1 MAKQPKIRF
10 KGFTEEWKEVGL
22 GEIADK
28 VCAKNM
34 NKSYTETFTN
44 SAEYGIISQMDFFD
58 HAISNS
64 ESISGY
70 YIVQNNDF
78 VYNPRISK
86 LAPVGPINRN
96 KLGRTGIVSPL
107 YTVFR
112 PKKINIEYLEVF
124 FLQNSWN
131 RYMKFHGNS
140 GARLDRFSIS
150 DETFW
155 EMPVQYPAKDEQN
168 KVAYFLNELTATISN
183 RETELKKLKNIKCA
197 LLEKLFPQDGQFIPA
212 IRFKGFEGKW
222 ENRRLKDIATRVTR
236 KNIGLESTLPLCI
249 SAQLGLVSQT
259 EYYNNVVVGANL
271 ANYFLIKKGE
281 FAYNKS
287 AAAEYPMGAVKCLT
301 SLDKGILST
310 LYIVFAL
317 KQGVD
322 ADFVQAHYE
331 TKPWQDDVK
340 KRVAVGARNHG
351 LLNISPE
358 DFFDSLVI
366 IPENNDEQKKVGQ
379 ILAKLSQTISLRERQ
394 ITLLKHSKQA
404 LLEQMFVNV

>member
-197 LLEKLFPQDGQFIPA
+197 LLEKLFPQDGQSIPA
-212 IRFKGFEGKW
+212 IRFKEFVDKWSDVPFGKLIIENKEVSTVENEDTLLSSAIEGMFLNSELFDHQRGQSNIGYRKITKGMLILSAQNLHLGNANVNLRFDHGIVSPAYKTYNIQGADTEFMAVW
-222 ENRRLKDIATRVTR
+222 VKREETKAFFDKATTAGASKCR
-236 KNIGLESTLPLCI
+236 KNIDWDDLY
-249 SAQLGLVSQT
+249 QQ
-259 EYYNNVVVGANL
+259 NL
-271 ANYFLIKKGE
+271 AM
-281 FAYNKS
+281 
-287 AAAEYPMGAVKCLT
+287 P
-301 SLDKGILST
+301 LD
-310 LYIVFAL
+310 
-317 KQGVD
+317 
-322 ADFVQAHYE
+322 
-331 TKPWQDDVK
+331 
-340 KRVAVGARNHG
+340 
-351 LLNISPE
+351 
-358 DFFDSLVI
+358 
-366 IPENNDEQKKVGQ
+366 DEQKKIGKF
-379 ILAKLSQTISLRERQ
+379 ILTLDRLITLREKYIKQ
-394 ITLLKHSKQA
+394 LKHSKQA
-404 LLEQMFVNV
+404 LLEQMFVNN

>member
-1 MAKQPKIRF
+1 MLHDFRINSQGLTSDTWNLRYPVFASIGIHYPSK
-10 KGFTEEWKEVGL
+10 KEQQ
-22 GEIADK
+22 EISLFLRSLD
-28 VCAKNM
+28 
-34 NKSYTETFTN
+34 TT
-44 SAEYGIISQMDFFD
+44 ISQ
-58 HAISNS
+58 
-64 ESISGY
+64 
-70 YIVQNNDF
+70 
-78 VYNPRISK
+78 
-86 LAPVGPINRN
+86 
-96 KLGRTGIVSPL
+96 
-107 YTVFR
+107 
-112 PKKINIEYLEVF
+112 
-124 FLQNSWN
+124 
-131 RYMKFHGNS
+131 
-140 GARLDRFSIS
+140 
-150 DETFW
+150 
-155 EMPVQYPAKDEQN
+155 
-168 KVAYFLNELTATISN
+168 
-183 RETELKKLKNIKCA
+183 RETELEKLKNIKRA
-197 LLEKLFPQDGQFIPA
+197 LLEKLLPQDGQSTPA

-236 KNIGLESTLPLCI
+236 KNIDLESTLPLCI

-379 ILAKLSQTISLRERQ
+379 ILSKLSQTISLRERQ